1 MKWVKD
7 CYKND
12 SCTIFLVGSHEE
24 DGKILETD
32 PVLSRNYSLAFMK
45 MLMIKSCTILI
56 MQSKFQI
63 ITALL

>member
-45 MLMIKSCTILI
+45 MLMIILI